1 MAKLSPEDVL
11 KLARLARIDLTDA
24 EVQEFTG
31 EFDQI
36 LAYVEK
42 LQEVDV
48 DGLEPTTQ
56 VSGLKN
62 VMRSDEVIDYGYEPK
77 DLLRNV
83 PAVQDDH
90 IKVKRMVG

>member
-11 KLARLARIDLTDA
+11 KLARLARIDLSET
-24 EVQEFTG
+24 EVQEFTS
-31 EFDQI
+31 EFDKI

-48 DGLEPTTQ
+48 DGLKPTTQ

-62 VMRSDEVIDYGYEPK
+62 VMRADEVIDYGYTPR
-77 DLLRNV
+77 DLLKGV
-83 PAVQDDH
+83 PSTQEDL
-90 IKVKRMVG
+90 IKVKRMIG